1 MYQMDRGFGEQE
13 IEYGETVSP
22 LIYKDRVEVQRK
34 QAEGSLQEEQQKG
47 ECEQPPSENLGF

>member
-34 QAEGSLQEEQQKG
+34 QAEGSLQEE
-47 ECEQPPSENLGF
+47 